1 MRVDALGAGAIVIA
15 ATQTPYLPG
24 YASSDARAYA
34 LLPRLASVP
43 TNAGSNMETMPLT
56 LDWVSACARLAC
68 ALVAGAAF
76 GFDRSESG
84 KAAGL
89 RTTILVCLAACV
101 AMLQVNTLLT
111 LTGKQPNSFA
121 VLDLMRLPLGILTG
135 MGFIGAGAVFR
146 KDGLVSGVT
155 TAAMLWFVTVIGLCF
170 GGGQYRLGIG
180 GSVVGLAVLWGLR
193 MVEHKLERR
202 KAAWLTV
209 QHTIDSD
216 CPQRL
221 TEELR
226 RLGCSLDPRG
236 ADVQEREG
244 TCESRYL
251 VHWKEEF
258 DVHRIAPS
266 FQEIALASGARSVQW
281 SMTD

>member
-1 MRVDALGAGAIVIA
+1 
-15 ATQTPYLPG
+15 
-24 YASSDARAYA
+24 
-34 LLPRLASVP
+34 
-43 TNAGSNMETMPLT
+43 MPLT
-56 LDWVSACARLAC
+56 LDWMSALTRLAC

-101 AMLQVNTLLT
+101 AMLQVNALLT
-111 LTGKQPNSFA
+111 QTGKGQGSYA

-146 KDGLVSGVT
+146 KDGLISGVT

-170 GGGQYRLGIG
+170 GGGQYRLGIAG
-180 GSVVGLAVLWGLR
+180 TVIGLAVLWGLR
-193 MVEHKLERR
+193 IVEHKLERR

-209 QHTIDSD
+209 THPIGSD

-221 TEELR
+221 ADQLK
-226 RLGCSLDPRG
+226 RLGCSLEPRG
-236 ADVQEREG
+236 ADMREG
-244 TCESRYL
+244 AGNCESRYL

-258 DVHRIAPS
+258 DAHRIAS
-266 FQEIALASGARSVQW
+266 AFDDIGRASGAQSVHW